1 MDLPLVPLPVGPTD
15 RATAD
20 RVAEALHVA
29 LTGGPAVL
37 PHPVGEAPDDASRVP
52 DGVALV
58 VRTSGSTGRPRGVLL
73 DGAALRASADATH
86 ARLGGP
92 GRWVLSLPLVHVA
105 GLQVLVRSLVAGLDP
120 VVGPPGPFDGG
131 SWLRSVAD
139 APSGAPLHGSLV
151 PTQLHRVVA
160 AAEDDAGLAAAA
172 RVRLSAVLLG
182 GAATP
187 GPLRARATALGL
199 PVVRTYGMTET
210 SGGCV
215 YDGVPLDGV
224 SVRLVD
230 GAVEL
235 AGPVLARGYLGR
247 PDLDAAAF
255 EHDGGRRWF
264 RTQDVGSVDA
274 GGRLAVLGRRD
285 DVLVTGGAKVAPT
298 AVEGEV
304 ATLDGVGE
312 VCVVGVPDPEWGQA
326 VTAVVVVGTSGRT
339 PSLEEVRAHV
349 ARTLG
354 AAAAPRHLV
363 LVDALPLRGPGKVDR
378 AEVARLAAA
387 EVARDGRTGAD
398 GRPGAEHR

>member
-1 MDLPLVPLPVGPTD
+1 
-15 RATAD
+15 
-20 RVAEALHVA
+20 
-29 LTGGPAVL
+29 
-37 PHPVGEAPDDASRVP
+37 
-52 DGVALV
+52 
-58 VRTSGSTGRPRGVLL
+58 
-73 DGAALRASADATH
+73 
-86 ARLGGP
+86 
-92 GRWVLSLPLVHVA
+92 
-105 GLQVLVRSLVAGLDP
+105 
-120 VVGPPGPFDGG
+120 
-131 SWLRSVAD
+131 
-139 APSGAPLHGSLV
+139 
-151 PTQLHRVVA
+151 
-160 AAEDDAGLAAAA
+160 
-172 RVRLSAVLLG
+172 
-182 GAATP
+182 
-187 GPLRARATALGL
+187 PLRARATALGL